1 MAATARGERTRAAF
15 RDAARAVIAERGF
28 LRTTVAEI
36 AVAAGRSPA
45 SFYNYY
51 DSKDD
56 LLAELADEFRRE
68 TEERRG
74 VEDLPPGTPMYDVV
88 RRSAAAYWHAY
99 REHLAELVGVFQ
111 TAMLDDRFAE
121 QWRAIRL
128 VGIETIRASIERAQA
143 HDYCPGID
151 PAQTAAALGS
161 MFEHFCYVSLAQGG
175 AFADHPV
182 DDGAAIDT
190 MASILYHS
198 IFWRPGDSE
207 PTIGHRT

>member
-51 DSKDD
+51 VSKDD

-88 RRSAAAYWHAY
+88 RRSAAAYWYAY
-99 REHLAELVGVFQ
+99 REHLAG
-111 TAMLDDRFAE
+111 FAE

-151 PAQTAAALGS
+151 PAQSAAALGS

-182 DDGAAIDT
+182 DDDAAIDT

-207 PTIGHRT
+207 PTVGHRT